1 MISAPSQSGRP
12 RTIFYRII
20 VLKRRVSWATHPIR
34 VPKAAHSCSEMAIR
48 QHLPEPPPAGG
59 VGVIG
64 HDPDPSCR
72 HSDSEVLGTCLASTK

>member
-1 MISAPSQSGRP
+1 VISAPSQSGRP